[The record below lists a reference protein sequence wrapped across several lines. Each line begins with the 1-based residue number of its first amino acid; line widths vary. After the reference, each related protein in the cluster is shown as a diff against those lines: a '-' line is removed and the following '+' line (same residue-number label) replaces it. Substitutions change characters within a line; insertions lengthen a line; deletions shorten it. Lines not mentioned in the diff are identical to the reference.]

1 MKSWPFFV
9 NLRLIFF
16 IYLIGQKKSDLSD
29 DFFRRWRKFG
39 PAKIKDHLLYLFKRE
54 VIYFLST
61 RVQEFT
67 VLFLVKFEIEKTKT
81 KFFP

>member
-16 IYLIGQKKSDLSD
+16 IYLIGQKKSDL
-29 DFFRRWRKFG
+29 RWRKFG

-67 VLFLVKFEIEKTKT
+67 VLFLVKFEIGKTKT